1 MKKLIPNLLVILLF
15 VFIVALFIYDYIVLK
30 KPIEHNNI
38 VRMVLIC
45 ASLVVTL
52 IKINRINPERPLWFY
67 NKAYGR
73 QIKKAFEY
81 DKKSKRKLLSA
92 LKIFDEKNYYKAKE
106 YFEKLL
112 PKCKEDVDFSVVYFF
127 SGVCLER
134 MGLFDEAKEKYELA
148 IDFDFENVSAY
159 NNLASYYQGKGDIET
174 AIVYYKKAIGIDE
187 EYINA
192 YSNISG
198 CYLDLFDFDNAK
210 FYAEKAFKIDS
221 SFRYAALNLAVVYAI
236 EGDEEKMKKYSACA
250 VKNGYTKHEVDETI
264 LYYKYYGSGE
274 EKFEE
279 DFDEEY
285 DEE

>member
-1 MKKLIPNLLVILLF
+1 MKKLIPNMLVILLF
-15 VFIVALFIYDYIVLK
+15 MFIAGLFIYDYIILK
-30 KPIEHNNI
+30 KPIEDNI
-38 VRMVLIC
+38 IRIVLIC

-52 IKINRINPERPLWFY
+52 IKINKINPERPLWFY
-67 NKAYGR
+67 EKVYGR

-81 DKKSKRKLLSA
+81 DKKLKRKLLSA
-92 LKIFDEKNYYKAKE
+92 LKILDEKNYYKAKGK
-106 YFEKLL
+106 FEKLL

-148 IDFDFENVSAY
+148 IDFDSENVSAY
-159 NNLASYYQGKGDIET
+159 NNLASYYQDKGDLET
-174 AIVYYKKAIGIDE
+174 AIVYYKKAIGIDG

-210 FYAEKAFKIDS
+210 FYAEKAFKLDP

-236 EGDEEKMKKYSACA
+236 EGDEEKTKKYSACA
-250 VKNGYTKHEVDETI
+250 VKNGYTKHQVDETI
-264 LYYKYYGSGE
+264 FYYKYYGSD
-274 EKFEE
+274 EKEFEE
-279 DFDEEY
+279 DSDEEY